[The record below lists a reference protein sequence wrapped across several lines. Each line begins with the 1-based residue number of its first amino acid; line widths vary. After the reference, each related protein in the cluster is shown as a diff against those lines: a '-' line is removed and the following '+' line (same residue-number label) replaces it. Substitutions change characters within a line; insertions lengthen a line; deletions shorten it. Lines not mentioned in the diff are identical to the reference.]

1 MSFADKFKE
10 FYTKNYK
17 KLVILPIIL
26 IILSLII
33 IFNQVSK
40 TNDIFNKDVSL
51 KGGITVTIYSKD
63 PIDINSLKF
72 QLSNKFTDVNIHRLS
87 EFGSDEQIGV
97 IIDVAEIDE
106 STLKSTLE
114 EFLNIKLTEENYSI
128 EVVGSSLGTS
138 FYNQMI
144 KALIFAFILMALVVF
159 IAYRSFIPSIAVVL
173 AALFDITVT
182 IAILNL
188 IDFRISTAGIA
199 ALLMLIGYSVD
210 TDILQT
216 TRVLKKREPTPIEG
230 VLSSMKTGLTMT
242 ITSIAAVFVGYMLS
256 TSSVFKEIFLII
268 NIGLLV
274 DIIMTYCMNAPILIS
289 YQLRK
294 ESKQNIQ

>member
-10 FYTKNYK
+10 FYTKNYR
-17 KLVILPIIL
+17 KLIILPIIL
-26 IILSLII
+26 IIFSLIV

-274 DIIMTYCMNAPILIS
+274 DIIMTYCMNAPMLIS

-294 ESKQNIQ
+294 ESKSAQ